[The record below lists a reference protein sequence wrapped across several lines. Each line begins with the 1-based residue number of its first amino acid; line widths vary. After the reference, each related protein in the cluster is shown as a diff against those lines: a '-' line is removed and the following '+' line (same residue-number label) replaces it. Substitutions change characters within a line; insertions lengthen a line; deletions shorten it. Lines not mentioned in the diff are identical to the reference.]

1 VSEGVVSTT
10 LDADGPGDA
19 DAGLTP
25 GELAAKYG
33 LALSGKRPPLVEY
46 SRQLWSR
53 RHFVLAFAT
62 ARLTANYTSARLG
75 QIWQVMTPLLNAAV
89 YYLVFGM
96 LLQTNRGIQNYIAYL
111 CTGIFTF
118 QFTQSAVLS
127 GTRAVSGNLGLIRA
141 LQFPRA
147 CLPLALTI
155 VQLQE
160 LVVSM
165 VVLAFIILSTGEPL
179 TLKWLLVLPILVLQ
193 TAFNAGLAMLLA
205 RWGCKTTDLS
215 QLMPFVI
222 RTWMYMSGVFW
233 SVQTVGAHLPQ
244 AVRTLLNV
252 NPALVFNE
260 LMRYALMDSVRASS
274 LTHHIWLLALGWA
287 VVTGAV
293 GYVHFWRAEEEYGR
307 G

>member
-1 VSEGVVSTT
+1 MSEGVVSAT
-10 LDADGPGDA
+10 LDADSPGDP
-19 DAGLTP
+19 DAGLAP

-62 ARLTANYTSARLG
+62 ARLTAAYTSARLG

-96 LLQTNRGIQNYIAYL
+96 LLHTNRGIQNYIAYL

-118 QFTQSAVLS
+118 QFTQSAVLA
-127 GTRAVSGNLGLIRA
+127 GTRAISGNLGLIRA

-179 TLKWLLVLPILVLQ
+179 TLKWLLVLPVLVLQ
-193 TAFNAGLAMLLA
+193 TVFNAGLAMLLA
-205 RWGCKTTDLS
+205 RWGSKTTDLS

-260 LMRYALMDSVRASS
+260 LMRYALMDSVQASS

-287 VVTGAV
+287 VVAGVV